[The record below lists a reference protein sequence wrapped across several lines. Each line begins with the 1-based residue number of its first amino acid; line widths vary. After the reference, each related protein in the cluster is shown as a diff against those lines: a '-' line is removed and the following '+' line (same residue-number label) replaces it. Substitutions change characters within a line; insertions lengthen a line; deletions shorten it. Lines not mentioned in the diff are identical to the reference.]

1 MSAVSKMEINY
12 AIETIGS
19 VASAILEKVTSKTLL
34 FYGDMGVGK
43 TTLIKA
49 LSKQLGADSNVSSP
63 TFSIVN
69 EYEIEDGLI
78 YHFDMFRIENEE
90 EALNFGIEDY
100 LFSNEWI
107 FVEWPEKLGNLL
119 PLHVNRIDII
129 LNPDDSRTLKLNS
142 NTNLTE
148 ENAKMQ

>member
-1 MSAVSKMEINY
+1 MIFKY
-12 AIETIGS
+12 PIEDIES
-19 VASAILEKVTSKTLL
+19 VASAILKQVTSKTLL

-49 LSKQLGADSNVSSP
+49 LSKQLGSTSNVSSP

-78 YHFDMFRIENEE
+78 YHFDLYRIKDEE

-100 LFSNEWI
+100 LFNDQWI
-107 FVEWPEKLGNLL
+107 FIEWPDKLVNFLPEKFNKIEIKLNL
-119 PLHVNRIDII
+119 DG
-129 LNPDDSRTLKLNS
+129 SRTLKLSN
-142 NTNLTE
+142 NTNLTQKK
-148 ENAKMQ
+148 AKKQKKE